1 MLTRKTPL
9 RSKKPLKAK
18 TPLKSKAKLKAKSP
32 MKRASSQIKPKPIK
46 MTPIRKSAKG
56 EKCLVRIPGICNGDT
71 DTTVLAHLNGGGTG
85 MKASDHEAAY
95 SCSDCH
101 AWLDGGYVQHG
112 HNKDTRDLW
121 HLEAVIRTQQVLIY
135 KGLMVLGGCH
145 EQA

>member
-9 RSKKPLKAK
+9 RSKTQLKSKTPLTSKTALKAK
-18 TPLKSKAKLKAKSP
+18 AP
-32 MKRASSQIKPKPIK
+32 MKRASSQIKSKPIK

-85 MKASDHEAAY
+85 IKASDHEAAY
-95 SCSDCH
+95 ACSDCH

-121 HLEAVIRTQQVLIY
+121 HLEAVIRTQRALIY
-135 KGLMVLGGCH
+135 KGLMVVVGL
-145 EQA
+145 A